1 MMEGPLS
8 PVSDLS
14 LQRHSLFHYRCGV
27 RQKQMNIRFYRNPE
41 TGLPHI
47 YEHGVDED
55 EVEDILLNL
64 GEDWVGSRKSRNA
77 LGQTQSGRYLQVV
90 YVRDPQPN
98 SVFVITAYEL
108 TGKPL
113 RAYRRR
119 QQKRGVR

>member
-1 MMEGPLS
+1 
-8 PVSDLS
+8 
-14 LQRHSLFHYRCGV
+14 
-27 RQKQMNIRFYRNPE
+27 MNIRFYRNPE

-55 EVEDILLNL
+55 EVEDVLLNP
-64 GEDWVGSRKSRNA
+64 GEDWAGSRKSRNA
-77 LGQTQSGRYLQVV
+77 LGQTQSGRYLRVI

-119 QQKRGVR
+119 QQRRNIR

>member
-1 MMEGPLS
+1 MELLS
-8 PVSDLS
+8 RASDVS
-14 LQRHSLFHYRCGV
+14 LQLHNPFRYQRSVG
-27 RQKQMNIRFYRNPE
+27 QEQMNIRFYRNPE

-47 YEHGVDED
+47 YEQGVDED
-55 EVEDILLNL
+55 EVEDILLNPS
-64 GEDWVGSRKSRNA
+64 EDWVGNRKSRNA

-119 QQKRGVR
+119 QRRRGIP

>member
-1 MMEGPLS
+1 
-8 PVSDLS
+8 
-14 LQRHSLFHYRCGV
+14 
-27 RQKQMNIRFYRNPE
+27 MNIRFYRNPE

-47 YEHGVDED
+47 YEHGINEE
-55 EVEDILLNL
+55 EVEDVLLNP
-64 GEDWVGSRKSRNA
+64 GEDWAGNRKSRNA

-119 QQKRGVR
+119 QRRRGIP